1 MTTKKHTNTHTQN
14 NYKNNKKKILPILSC
29 PEYHTSDSDPQGRWA
44 LWCYNSEFW
53 GHYLQGHP
61 EQGQRSL
68 CVKKPRDKISRRQSQ
83 KGESWGSQSELNTL
97 LASQGIRDPLFWSQI
112 LPQDYR
118 LRLSNITCLHMET
131 FCYWYGDRIMPTA
144 TFISTRN
151 ASRPVFLNFAH
162 TVTLQYSSA
171 HCGDSQP

>member
-1 MTTKKHTNTHTQN
+1 MTRTKRKYYQSFPALNTTHQTVIF
-14 NYKNNKKKILPILSC
+14 KVGEP
-29 PEYHTSDSDPQGRWA
+29 HVVTA
-44 LWCYNSEFW
+44 LGF
-53 GHYLQGHP
+53 GGILQGHP
-61 EQGQRSL
+61 GQGQRSL
-68 CVKKPRDKISRRQSQ
+68 CVEKPRDRISRRQSQ
-83 KGESWGSQSELNTL
+83 KGESWGSQSELNKL